1 IGALEVQ
8 TQLPPALVI
17 RDVSQPEGNVGAAAA
32 LFTVRLSSAST
43 ETVTVNYYTADGSA
57 TVSDNDYQAASGTLT
72 FAPGQTSM
80 TIAVLINGDRR
91 YETNETFFVN
101 LGAATNA
108 VVADGQGAGTIV
120 DEEPGVFIYTAP
132 VSRQEG
138 NSGTAPMTFTVGLT
152 KAYDLPVTV

>member
-1 IGALEVQ
+1 DPRLGPLQNNGGPTPTMALLAGSPAINAGDDAGAPDHDQRGPEFPRVFSGAIDIGALEVQ

-17 RDVSQPEGNVGAAAA
+17 RHVSQPEGKGGAAAA

-101 LGAATNA
+101 LG
-108 VVADGQGAGTIV
+108 
-120 DEEPGVFIYTAP
+120 
-132 VSRQEG
+132 
-138 NSGTAPMTFTVGLT
+138 
-152 KAYDLPVTV
+152 